1 MARPRIVIADTEVN
15 YVIPLQMKFAE
26 EFFEKID
33 LEIITDKTYFDEK
46 FSTPQQ
52 ADVLIVSEGMYEA
65 TIHRHNITNI
75 FLMAEQQGEGGAD
88 VPGLT
93 KIYKYTSIKDIFN
106 QMIGKCGDV
115 LKACGAEK
123 KETKVI
129 VVYSANGGAGKTTV
143 AMGMCAGMAQN
154 FKNVLYVN
162 ASHLQMFHGMLENP
176 SVIASNGIY
185 GVLARGTEMVYEE
198 VKHMIRKEGFSYLPP
213 FKAALMALGVPFG
226 VYKSIIKGAK
236 KSNEYDYI
244 VVDVNSA
251 FDEGCAELL
260 AMADKV
266 LVVTN
271 QTEAAISATNLF
283 LSNINGSNKEKYS
296 YVCNKFN
303 KDAFNALISPEIS
316 LKFSVDE
323 YVEHF
328 ACYEQMKPKDFAAD
342 AGMQRVTFL
351 MM

>member
-1 MARPRIVIADTEVN
+1 MARPRIVIADTEVE
-15 YVIPLQMKFAE
+15 YVIPLQMKFVE

-33 LEIITDKTYFDEK
+33 LEIITDKAYFNEK
-46 FSTPQQ
+46 FSTPQRV
-52 ADVLIVSEGMYEA
+52 DVLIISEGMYDQ
-65 TIHRHNITNI
+65 TVQRHNITNI
-75 FLMAEQQGEGGAD
+75 FLMAEQPGEGGTD
-88 VPGLT
+88 TPGLT

-106 QMIGKCGDV
+106 QMISKCGDV
-115 LKACGAEK
+115 LKACGVEK

-129 VVYSANGGAGKTTV
+129 VVYSANGGAGKTTI

-154 FKNVLYVN
+154 FKKVLYVN

-176 SVIASNGIY
+176 SAVTSGSIY
-185 GVLARGTEMVYEE
+185 GVLARGSETVYEE
-198 VKHMIRKEGFSYLPP
+198 TKHLIRKEGFSYLPP
-213 FKAALMALGVPFG
+213 FKAALLALGVPFG
-226 VYKSIIKGAK
+226 VYKNFIKGAQ

-251 FDEGCAELL
+251 FDEGCVELL

-303 KDAFNALISPEIS
+303 KDEFNALISPEVS
-316 LKFSVDE
+316 LKFTVDE

-328 ACYEQMKPKDFAAD
+328 TCYEQMGPKDFAAD
-342 AGMQRVTFL
+342 AGVQRVTFL

>member
-1 MARPRIVIADTEVN
+1 MARPRIVIADTEVD
-15 YVIPLQMKFAE
+15 YVIPLQMKFVE

-33 LEIITDKTYFDEK
+33 LEIITDRTYFNEK
-46 FSTPQQ
+46 FSTPQK
-52 ADVLIVSEGMYEA
+52 ADMLIISEGMYDPMVQ
-65 TIHRHNITNI
+65 RHNITNI
-75 FLMAEQQGEGGAD
+75 FLMAEQPGEGGTD
-88 VPGLT
+88 TPGLT
-93 KIYKYTSIKDIFN
+93 KIYKYTSVKDIFN
-106 QMIGKCGDV
+106 QMISKCGDV

-123 KETKVI
+123 KETQVI
-129 VVYSANGGAGKTTV
+129 VVYSANGGAGKTTI

-176 SVIASNGIY
+176 SAITSNSIY
-185 GVLARGTEMVYEE
+185 GVLARGAETVYEE
-198 VKHMIRKEGFSYLPP
+198 INHMIRKESFSYLPP
-213 FKAALMALGVPFG
+213 FKAALLSLGLPYG
-226 VYKSIIKGAK
+226 VYKNIVKGAK

-244 VVDVNSA
+244 VVDVGST

-271 QTEAAISATNLF
+271 QTETAISATNLL
-283 LSNINGSNKEKYS
+283 LSNINGSNKEKYN
-296 YVCNKFN
+296 YVCNNFN
-303 KDAFNALISPEIS
+303 KDEFNALISPEVS
-316 LKFSVDE
+316 LKFTVDE

-328 ACYEQMKPKDFAAD
+328 ARYEQMRPKDFAAD

>member
-1 MARPRIVIADTEVN
+1 MARPRIIIADTEVD
-15 YVIPLQMKFAE
+15 YVIPLQMKFVE

-33 LEIITDKTYFDEK
+33 LEIITDKAYFNEK
-46 FSTPQQ
+46 FSAPQR
-52 ADVLIVSEGMYEA
+52 ADVLIISEEMYDPA
-65 TIHRHNITNI
+65 VQRHNIANI
-75 FLMAEQQGEGGAD
+75 FLMAEQPGEGGAD
-88 VPGLT
+88 APGLT
-93 KIYKYTSIKDIFN
+93 KIYKYTSIKDIFH

-115 LKACGAEK
+115 LKVCGAEK

-143 AMGMCAGMAQN
+143 ALGMCAGMAQN

-162 ASHLQMFHGMLENP
+162 ASHLQMFQDLLENP
-176 SVIASNGIY
+176 SAITSNGIY
-185 GVLARGTEMVYEE
+185 GVLARGAETVYDE
-198 VKHMIRKEGFSYLPP
+198 VKHLIRKEGFSYLPP
-213 FKAALMALGVPFG
+213 FKAALLSLGVPYN
-226 VYKSIIKGAK
+226 VYKTIVKGAK

-244 VVDVNSA
+244 VVDVNST
-251 FDEGCAELL
+251 FDEGCVELL

-283 LSNINGSNKEKYS
+283 LSNINGSNKEKYN

-303 KDAFNALISPEIS
+303 KDETNGLISPEVS
-316 LKFSVDE
+316 LKFTVDE
-323 YVEHF
+323 YVEYF
-328 ACYEQMKPKDFAAD
+328 ARYEQMRPKDFAAD